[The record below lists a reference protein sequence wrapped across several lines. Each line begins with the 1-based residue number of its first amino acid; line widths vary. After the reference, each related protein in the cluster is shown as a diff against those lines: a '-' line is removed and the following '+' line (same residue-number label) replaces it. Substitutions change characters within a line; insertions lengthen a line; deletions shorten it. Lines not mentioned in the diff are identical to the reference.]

1 MTEQI
6 ELTDTEHPARQS
18 DLLRGFAAI
27 PSANIGDGMERLG
40 LLDSSI
46 QAVWPGARVVG
57 PAFTCW
63 TRPGDNLWIHKA
75 LEEAAAGDVIVVN
88 GGGDETRAL
97 IGELIGIRAKIKG
110 IAGFVIDGAVRD
122 AEGLAQYGMPVFA
135 RAITP
140 AGPYKDGP
148 GMLSTPIAV
157 GGVSVAPGDIIVGDS
172 DGVAV
177 IPQARAEEILIAA
190 RAVQEREDERR
201 AGYEAAL
208 EALQANRPAS

>member
-6 ELTDTEHPARQS
+6 DLGNAQGSDQQG
-18 DLLRGFAAI
+18 DLLEAFAAI
-27 PSANIGDGMERLG
+27 PSANIGDGMQRLG

-46 QAVWPGARVVG
+46 QSVWPGACVVG

-75 LEEAAAGDVIVVN
+75 LEEAKAGDVIVVN

-148 GMLSTPIAV
+148 GMLSIPVAV

-177 IPQARAEEILIAA
+177 VPKAKAAEILVAA
-190 RAVQEREDERR
+190 KAVQDRENERR
-201 AGYEAAL
+201 AGYEATLDAML
-208 EALQANRPAS
+208 TQRSTS